1 MGIAVGP
8 GALVADLGTVVGP
21 ADPEDLVDD
30 VVFPVDDVEDSGG
43 AVAEEPQATIT
54 VSDRSPI
61 RKMNRFGI
69 RSHEIDMCQPPTKI
83 FPMNGRFP

>member
-30 VVFPVDDVEDSGG
+30 VVSG
-43 AVAEEPQATIT
+43 
-54 VSDRSPI
+54 R
-61 RKMNRFGI
+61 
-69 RSHEIDMCQPPTKI
+69 
-83 FPMNGRFP
+83 

>member
-30 VVFPVDDVEDSGG
+30 VVFPVDDVEDSGV

-69 RSHEIDMCQPPTKI
+69 RSHGIDMCQPPKKI